1 MADFDGVPFRVVSAA
16 HLAVIALSVGRGKDY
31 ALILAL
37 LGDLSMNDILGRL
50 DRQAAWQ
57 RSRRLLPWPV
67 KIRMAEMAREAIKQL
82 RDDGARN
89 KPRKADAR

>member
-1 MADFDGVPFRVVSAA
+1 
-16 HLAVIALSVGRGKDY
+16 
-31 ALILAL
+31 
-37 LGDLSMNDILGRL
+37 MNDIPRML

-89 KPRKADAR
+89 KARKDDPR

>member
-1 MADFDGVPFRVVSAA
+1 MST
-16 HLAVIALSVGRGKDY
+16 
-31 ALILAL
+31 
-37 LGDLSMNDILGRL
+37 NDPREML

-82 RDDGARN
+82 RNDPTRS
-89 KPRKADAR
+89 KPRKDGAGL

>member
-1 MADFDGVPFRVVSAA
+1 
-16 HLAVIALSVGRGKDY
+16 
-31 ALILAL
+31 
-37 LGDLSMNDILGRL
+37 MNDTRGML

-89 KPRKADAR
+89 KPRKTDAR

>member
-1 MADFDGVPFRVVSAA
+1 
-16 HLAVIALSVGRGKDY
+16 
-31 ALILAL
+31 
-37 LGDLSMNDILGRL
+37 MNDIPGML

-82 RDDGARN
+82 RDDGAWN
-89 KPRKADAR
+89 KPRKDDAR

>member
-1 MADFDGVPFRVVSAA
+1 MST
-16 HLAVIALSVGRGKDY
+16 
-31 ALILAL
+31 
-37 LGDLSMNDILGRL
+37 NDPREMF

-82 RDDGARN
+82 RNDSARS
-89 KPRKADAR
+89 KPRKGGASSEVKA

>member
-1 MADFDGVPFRVVSAA
+1 
-16 HLAVIALSVGRGKDY
+16 
-31 ALILAL
+31 
-37 LGDLSMNDILGRL
+37 MNDIPEML

-89 KPRKADAR
+89 MAPGRKVTELRRGI